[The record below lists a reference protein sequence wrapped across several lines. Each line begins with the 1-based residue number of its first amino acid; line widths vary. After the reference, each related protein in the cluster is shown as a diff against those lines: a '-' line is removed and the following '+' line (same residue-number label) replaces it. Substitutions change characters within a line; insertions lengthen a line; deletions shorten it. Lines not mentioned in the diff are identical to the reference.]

1 MVSLQLSVADLLHC
15 RFAISP
21 INEVVEAC
29 RAIVDPAARAAHKVW
44 LREHAEALQRVAAA
58 HDLRPL
64 LALLHPQVDTPAFLR
79 PLPEGSVGEIDV
91 ELAQVAATPEE
102 RVRAELDCCLK
113 AGGQTRPELERSLC
127 SRGAAA
133 RLAEPLSA
141 LWGELVAPS
150 WGRIRDCLER
160 DLLHRSGALTGHG
173 LAAVFDDLGPVVTV
187 EGRRPIVCE
196 QPNRARSLDGAGLLL
211 MPSAFAVRPASIF
224 DAPSAPVALCYPAR
238 GRGALW
244 FRSSCERTAG
254 VPNLIGRTRSQILK
268 AIDEPIHTTALAR
281 QLGRSPGNIADH
293 LAVLKR
299 SGLVRGTRVG
309 LHVIYTRTSL
319 GEALLREDAE
329 VPTAA

>member
-29 RAIVDPAARAAHKVW
+29 RAIVDPPARATHRGW
-44 LREHAEALQRVAAA
+44 LRAHADQLQRVAAA

-64 LALLHPQVDTPAFLR
+64 FALLHPQVQTPAFLR
-79 PLPEGSVGEIDV
+79 PLPEGSVGEIDL
-91 ELAQVAATPEE
+91 ELAQIVATPEE
-102 RVRAELDCCLK
+102 RVRVELDRCLE
-113 AGGQTRPELERSLC
+113 GRRHIGQEVDRSLR

-150 WGRIRDCLER
+150 WRRIRDCLER
-160 DLLHRSGALTGHG
+160 DLLHRSRALTGHG
-173 LAAVFDDLGPVVTV
+173 LAAVLDDLGPVVTV
-187 EGRRPIVCE
+187 EEGKLIVRERPDLV
-196 QPNRARSLDGAGLLL
+196 RSLDGAGLLL
-211 MPSAFAVRPASIF
+211 MPSAFVTRPVSIF
-224 DAPSAPVALCYPAR
+224 DAPAAPVALCYPAR
-238 GRGALW
+238 GRGALS
-244 FRSSCERTAG
+244 FRSASDRTAG
-254 VPNLIGRTRSQILK
+254 VPNLIGRTRNQILN

-309 LHVIYTRTSL
+309 LHVIYARTPL
-319 GEALLREDAE
+319 GEALLRGDAE
-329 VPTAA
+329 VATAA